1 MEEPHV
7 PDLGEVAP
15 DFALPDADGA
25 VHHLA
30 DQHGHWTVVYFYP
43 ADDTPGC
50 TTEACGFRDANVVI
64 AEHGATV
71 WGISPQGVKSKAAF
85 RDKFD
90 LSFPLLADVG
100 HHVAEAYGCWVERI
114 NYGKTYMGIARR
126 TFLVDPDGRVAQ
138 VWLKV
143 KPEGHAA
150 DVLATLEAAQARR
163 PA

>member
-7 PDLGEVAP
+7 PDVGEVAP

-100 HHVAEAYGCWVERI
+100 HHVAEAYGCWVERT
-114 NYGKTYMGIARR
+114 NYGKTYMGVARR

-150 DVLATLEAAQARR
+150 DVLATLETAQARR